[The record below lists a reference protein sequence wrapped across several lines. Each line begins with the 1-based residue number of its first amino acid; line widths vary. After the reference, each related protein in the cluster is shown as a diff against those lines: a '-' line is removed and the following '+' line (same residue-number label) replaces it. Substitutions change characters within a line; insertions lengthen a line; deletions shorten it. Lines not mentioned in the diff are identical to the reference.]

1 MLKSLKMGSE
11 HDGKKL
17 KQPRK
22 TNLCKGRILDA
33 HIPPPDARSLWINLK
48 LWKTHQNCHLFL
60 ACPFFHS
67 QVPWSTAF
75 TGDIPIVSY
84 SCPMHVWLQHITTSL
99 QLHSLR
105 IHPGE
110 TALVTPYSCWQSA
123 LRISGSKLTSKD
135 KARMQRLI
143 HMCFRSL
150 VTLVV
155 HPQGSYAYRIHGL
168 EGVRGKGWRVGVSD
182 CWDSNEQTD
191 IDWWLFNLHR
201 FFVFSRKRSQKQ
213 ELNDI
218 DWHCMYIIYIYIC
231 DTI

>member
-1 MLKSLKMGSE
+1 MKKSCGRTPRSKEKETWISTPFTSLDFSLLRNVEIPQNGI
-11 HDGKKL
+11 GTWWKKL

-22 TNLCKGRILDA
+22 TTTLFKGRILDA
-33 HIPPPDARSLWINLK
+33 HVPPPDAWSLWINLK

-110 TALVTPYSCWQSA
+110 TALVTPVGCCWQSA

-135 KARMQRLI
+135 KARSI
-143 HMCFRSL
+143 NDWSTCVSV

-155 HPQGSYAYRIHGL
+155 HRPQGSYAYRIHGL
-168 EGVRGKGWRVGVSD
+168 EGVRGKGWKRVGVSD

-191 IDWWLFNLHR
+191 T
-201 FFVFSRKRSQKQ
+201 V
-213 ELNDI
+213 
-218 DWHCMYIIYIYIC
+218 
-231 DTI
+231 